1 MTVVRDDE
9 DDEEASAF
17 DRSGAAGAIVS
28 RRANDSVGRSN
39 SSKSSGENRDTGGR
53 ASFDGPATA
62 FVGRVGGRER
72 PGPADVD
79 RLEFARAVRAV
90 ENPFSELKDWARPAE
105 ARAADTLGPGSE
117 VVR

>member
-39 SSKSSGENRDTGGR
+39 SSKSSGENRDTGDR
-53 ASFDGPATA
+53 ASFD
-62 FVGRVGGRER
+62 
-72 PGPADVD
+72 GPADVD